1 MIAGYDDDDL
11 AELELLQHVSVT
23 RPQAAPT
30 LAPASP
36 AREAT
41 RPAPVTAPAPANPS
55 PVLRPAMARPSGSS
69 RPSAAA
75 AAPTPLPAPDPVRVA
90 RINALDWAGLKTESS
105 ACEACGLCK
114 KRKQAVLGV
123 GAERAP
129 WMFIGEAPGEDEDAT
144 GEPFVGQAGK
154 LLDAMLT
161 AAGLQRGRESY
172 IANVVKC
179 RPPGNRTPTLDE
191 AAACAP
197 FLDRQIDLVQPK
209 LIVALGK
216 TAVMRLTGSDAT
228 MASFRGRKLDY
239 RGIPVVATYHP
250 SYLLRSPTEKLKSW
264 EDLQFA
270 KKTFSAL

>member
-11 AELELLQHVSVT
+11 AELELLQHVSVG

-30 LAPASP
+30 LASP
-36 AREAT
+36 PRDAT
-41 RPAPVTAPAPANPS
+41 RPPAATATPNAS
-55 PVLRPAMARPSGSS
+55 PVPRSATTRPS
-69 RPSAAA
+69 RPSATV
-75 AAPTPLPAPDPVRVA
+75 AAPVPSPAADPA
-90 RINALDWAGLKTESS
+90 RIARIHALDWAGLKTESS

-129 WMFIGEAPGEDEDAT
+129 WMFVGEAPGEDEDAT

-228 MASFRGRKLDY
+228 MASFRGRKHDY

-270 KKTFSAL
+270 KKTFAAL